1 MKKLVEVFSSQTGL
15 HVEMTVMDPV
25 MKKKSTKLSIKSQL
39 LNLQPLQSL
48 LLENPSNSFFT
59 AAPATNTIPVEIKTL
74 TQCAMCKAIQITL
87 RS

>member
-39 LNLQPLQSL
+39 LNLQPL
-48 LLENPSNSFFT
+48 
-59 AAPATNTIPVEIKTL
+59 
-74 TQCAMCKAIQITL
+74 
-87 RS
+87 